1 MGVTAGT
8 WNDGGDLAPT
18 TSYQWQISSDLL
30 TWTSVSGATSSTY
43 TPVPGQVGS
52 YLRAQVTRTNS
63 LGSTSVINAA
73 PSAGAQNSIAAWSNT
88 GTISTSSSNTPS
100 ANWQVNPSQLAS
112 SCSLTNTFLANNSG
126 WWRDVFN
133 SPANS
138 ISFTFAND
146 NTADSVTVYTSADL
160 STSVIYTPTNVIPS
174 AWTDQPTFPTPATR
188 ATHRGGPVTATISV
202 PAGSLIY
209 GLRIDWGAGGVL
221 STTSGAIDCRGISGM
236 SIMAYPKVQA
246 GISSAPQSVVAAP
259 ASASAV
265 ISWSAPATNNGS
277 PITGYTVTS
286 SPGNLTCTTTGAT
299 SCTVSGLTNGTAYT
313 FAVTATNGVGTS
325 VAATTGSVTPAQL
338 SLSGA
343 STFVTTTG
351 VNASSGTY
359 LASGGYGTK
368 RLTYVVTPSN
378 SGITLD
384 TSTSN
389 QGVINVSSAVP
400 AGVYIETITATD
412 SASATTTL
420 KVTITVNG
428 PIVETATTYAL
439 TTTFGRAAVDTV
451 FATSGSGNKA
461 FTFIGN
467 PTHAGITLDT
477 STAASGYARLN
488 VSAAVPIGLYY
499 DTVTVTDSV
508 GATASVVITVLVNSP
523 PVLTATYAGTIT
535 IDSGTVFVDTFT
547 TSSGTTQYT
556 YTLSSNP
563 ANSGI
568 TLDTSTSGIAVL
580 RLSSSV
586 IVGTYWETITVTDA
600 ARATDSETVQINV
613 VYPRV
618 ITQPATCTP
627 DSGFTNC
634 IYVGYTGKVQSYA
647 LPSYLVPG
655 LPLQIEEWGAGG
667 GGSYYTTGWTGSNGG
682 AAGGYTKATH
692 TIINSGETLTVLVG
706 EGGSSQQTVRTFG
719 GGGAGGNGN
728 GGQTGSNGGG
738 LTGVYFGSDTST
750 PLLISGGGGGA
761 SPGDAGGGY
770 VAGGGGAAGN
780 SGSTGGSTDV
790 AGNSGTLLA
799 GGAAATSYSG
809 CSVPPTSGSRNQGGS
824 GAGGAG
830 VEGGGGG
837 GGGYYGGGGGTCQG
851 GQQNGGGGGGS
862 GYVSPSSIQIITA
875 TNGGNGTQGYVT
887 PGGNTSTQYKL
898 NAGRGGY
905 HNCGTVA
912 CSKAGDGLVV
922 IQWNANLPVISFDSN
937 SATSGTSPTS
947 ITEVDTITVTLPG
960 NTGTLL
966 KNGFTAVRW
975 NTLANGTGT
984 SYSFGD
990 SLTTTSNVKLYA
1002 QYGATLKFDLNG
1014 GTGATPSD
1022 ILRYDTNTFV
1032 LPNIDSS
1039 TFAFTGLTFTSWNTR
1054 ADGTGTF
1061 YRSGDTVTLTPTGGV
1076 QTLYA
1081 YWAGPLAATGSTGT
1095 TLKTTVTIATSETI
1109 TALNGT
1115 GAKRFALTSSSNM
1128 NGGITLDTTTAAS
1141 GFVVLN
1147 VSSSTPV
1154 DTYTETVTITDAV
1167 GSTVRFVVTVRV
1179 NNFPTFASG
1188 IIQNGL
1194 ILHVDAANP
1203 LSEIGTGSTWY
1214 DLSGNGKNFTLAGS
1228 PTYTTNSAGA
1238 LNFDGSTQYAYNA
1251 TTTTLA
1257 NFTASVWAKS
1267 NIIPPTGSYSPLSAY
1282 WNGANLN
1289 YSIYFNGSGTLY
1301 GGFNTSSTWYQTSA
1315 SFAPTPGVWYQYTV
1329 SYDGAAVRL
1338 YVNGVQLSSFATTAT
1353 AATGGGVYIG
1363 SNWVQGGKWNGSIG
1377 NVQVYNRAL
1386 AATDVFNNFAVNAP
1400 HYISGTSGTTTYSL
1414 SQSGP
1419 TVTPTYTVGQGTD
1432 TKTISVSPT
1441 IAGLTPTI
1449 SGNTIFFTLGNG
1461 LAAGT
1466 YNETITAIDSVGAA
1480 TNYLATFTV
1489 TGSIVESATSTN
1501 VVLDSVQ
1508 SFMDTVTVNG
1518 GVGPYTFTLSSSLAS
1533 SGITL
1538 DTSTASSK
1546 YVRLNFAT
1554 GVASG
1559 TYLETI
1565 TATDANGIS
1574 TYILITVTINAPPFL
1589 THPDGQNGVG
1599 MTPTNYSNSI
1609 LKTGLAVQLDFN
1621 NTSTY
1626 SGTGTTINSLVGTIS
1641 GSTTNSPVYTATGG
1655 GYFTLDGVSGLN
1667 KEISTSSG
1675 SATTG
1680 NISQFAWIYPTADGV
1695 ITTEYNSNGWIY
1707 QNMYILGG
1715 KLWVQFYQGTAHTST
1730 LSVPFNQWNYVGY
1743 TYDGTTIKS
1752 YINGQLAGTS
1762 TSTRSAPPS
1771 DQWGIGLGY
1780 NSLPYGNF
1788 RIGSFHVYST
1798 TLSTLDVQ
1806 KNFVYT
1812 EPRFDS
1818 VGVTVLQTTAGI
1830 PISKSGYAAT
1840 SGTGNKSIAISP
1852 SVSGASIDT
1861 STVNYATYNLAGSVA
1876 AGSVLQRLTATDQV
1890 GVNSQYNVLA
1900 IVNPAMTL
1908 SAAALV
1914 ETTTVGAAIGPDTV
1928 TVTGGT
1934 RTFSFS
1940 LTGSPTTTGFSL
1952 NSISETQTSLVVANT
1967 VPAGTYYETITVTDS
1982 VSATASIVIKVVVN
1996 GALSLSAN
2004 SSTVNVNFGATASD
2018 TVTVSG
2024 GTSPFSFAL
2033 NSSFA
2038 STGITLDTSLASSG
2052 KAVVKFASTVP
2063 VGTYYE
2069 TVTATDAYGQTS
2081 TMVMTF
2087 FVDATVNFN
2096 INGGTG
2102 VTPSSITQVNNGLIT
2117 LPDSTGFSKAGF
2129 TFTGW
2134 VDSGT
2139 ILNFP
2144 TGTVN
2149 SYTTGSQPQRV
2160 ILSADGMT
2168 AYSTA
2173 YGSNQLAIMNAKTG
2187 GMTYVTVGTA
2197 PYGLALSPDGQTI
2210 WVSNFNAHTVSR
2222 VNLSTKS
2229 VDATINVGD
2238 HPADVIATPDG
2249 RWVYVAN
2256 YYASTISKIN
2266 AMTNTV
2272 VSTLTTGLSPTNLAL
2287 APDASA
2293 IYVTNQSAATLSK
2306 ILISTDS
2313 ITSVSV
2319 GNAPRMITITPD
2331 GRFVYVGNS
2340 TSNNVSKYNVAT
2352 GQVTNIAL
2360 PGAASPY
2367 GITSSWDSAYIYV
2380 ANYGTTTY
2388 SRIAVLGDTV
2398 TTSGGMPG
2406 SVSSPILSKDN
2417 NYLFLANLTLP
2428 QIYKVKLSDG
2438 TVTTLTDLDGHSA
2451 NTTSQVPAISAD
2463 GRAIY
2468 FAGAGGQSITQII
2481 VSGAPVFL
2489 SSPYQP
2495 AGNATLLAQWSPN
2508 TYTITYDSN
2517 GATSGSPS
2525 RLSDTFTVGSS
2536 ALTLP
2541 LVGTMVRTGYTFGGW
2556 ARTRTGP
2563 SIGLTETSTT
2573 SDETLY
2579 AVWTPNPYTIT
2590 FNSNYGTPSTKTES
2604 ITAGVEVTLDPNTFA
2619 RSGYSF
2625 SGWDDTSTGTGTD
2638 YTDGQAVTF
2647 YSNKTMYA
2655 QWTLRKPDAPTVTSV
2670 TAGNDSVTV
2679 TVAPVVQ
2686 NCSQFISGPGT
2697 VVVDTTTAPG
2707 YCIYK
2712 ITVGAETLTVP
2723 SGVSNIE
2730 VFAVAGGGGGGWGAN
2745 AGGGGGGG
2753 IIYNPSM
2760 SVTPG
2765 STLQLQVGAGGAGN
2779 GSGNGATGES
2789 TTVGTFV
2796 AMGGGGGSATW
2807 GSAGLLGGSS
2817 GGTSGTI
2824 LNGSACGSNPSRAA
2838 GQYSYSG
2845 WTTYGNAGGGGCLV
2859 GGTLQGGGGGG
2870 ATSAGTNTG
2879 APGSGLVSA
2888 ISGTSVTYSAG
2899 GRGYGGIQG
2908 NSAGSAGSANTG
2920 TGGGPAANGGSGY
2933 LFLKF
2938 VDQTGGAP
2946 TGETI
2951 TALDASGAALS
2962 PAKSCY
2968 IATGAGSCVITGL
2981 ANNTTY
2987 KFVSS
2992 ASNISGSSANSAAV
3006 SGTPLPWLV
3015 TYSPE
3020 SGTVSPATD
3029 NFNYPFANSL
3039 PTPIRAGYTFVGWY
3053 DTRTSGTLIGQGGDS
3068 YTVTRATTFYARW
3081 VPVTYTIRYDSN
3093 TASGGSVPAQG
3104 SFVTGGSAYVIVGNT
3119 GSLTKPGYTFG
3130 GWNTAANGSG
3140 TTYAIGFQDTAT
3152 INIVLY
3158 AQWTPI
3164 AYSVTYAL
3172 NGGSG
3177 TTPTQSAVNYQ
3188 QQFTLASISGIT
3200 RTGYTFA
3207 GWSDS
3212 TTTYL
3217 AGAIYTAGLS
3227 NIVLTAQWTVN
3238 KYLVTYDPN
3247 GATGRATDTSTLY
3260 TYGTSALTLTT
3271 VGTMVKTGYSFAGW
3285 STTNNG
3291 SVISGTYTPTGPITL
3306 YAIWSANNYTV
3317 VFSSNYGTP
3326 STSNETITAGTPK
3339 ALNANAFTHSGFT
3352 FSNWSVDTS
3361 GVGTTYTDSQVV
3373 TLFGNLNLYAQ
3384 WTIAKPD
3391 TPTVSAVT
3399 TGNESAT
3406 VTVSS
3411 AGTGGAP
3418 TSYIVTAQ
3426 PGGATC
3432 SITAPATSCSIAGL
3446 TNGTPYTFKA
3456 VAINSSGTSGSSY
3469 SSSAVTPRP
3478 FTVSYNPG
3486 DGATSDTSTDNYSVG
3501 DPLTLPGA
3509 TKAGYTFAGWFTASS
3524 GGSLIGPAGAA
3535 YSPTDSITLYAQ
3547 WTGIAYTITYN
3558 ANGADTGTA
3567 PASGTY
3573 VNGGSAYSIA
3583 GNSGSLVR
3591 AGYTFVGWNTA
3602 SSGLGT
3608 NYAASAS
3615 YSTGASLSLYA
3626 KWSAAPLSLTYVANG
3641 GTGTLPNVATKYV
3654 GDSFTVVA
3662 SNVLT
3667 KAGSNF
3673 AGWTDG
3679 RNTYTG
3685 GAVYTM
3691 GTRSETLTAV
3701 WVGIIN
3707 TVTYDLNFAG
3717 APANPTEANHAV
3729 NDTFTVAAGGT
3740 RTGYNFA
3747 GWNDGSNTYQ
3757 AGATYT
3763 VGSSN
3768 ILLTAQW
3775 TIKSFTITY
3784 DTSTASGGA
3793 VTRAS
3798 DTFAYGS
3805 QPISLPQLGTII
3817 KPGYSFA
3824 GWATSQ
3830 GGSPIIGAF
3839 TPSASTTLYV
3849 VWKANTYTITYD
3861 GNSGSA
3867 PDTATVLYTSGT
3879 GGITLQPQGTMTRF
3893 GYTFGGW
3900 STTANGSSP
3909 VSNGFAPTIDSTLY
3923 AIWNIITSNVTY
3935 YIGSGGGSQ
3944 TATLP
3949 AIRSLGYNSTFTV
3962 DTFTST
3968 DTGFAFAGWN
3978 DGNTTYGPGSTYR
3991 MGASSISLT
4000 AQWIAIFTV
4009 HYTLNGG
4016 TPAINDALE
4025 FDGSQINLASAPTK
4039 YGYDFQGWLDQL
4051 DPAQPT
4057 LAANSAYTVG
4067 ITHYLLSAVWSAKT
4081 IHLTFDTGTTT
4092 SITTSYGSTITM
4104 PVAPTKAGYLFKNWS
4119 SGGSTYGAG
4128 ASVLIGANDIAFT
4141 AQWTP
4146 VKYFIYFDLN
4156 LGRSDTLIVDID
4168 PFVGETI
4175 TLTSVAP
4182 IRAGY
4187 TFLGWSDG
4195 VTTPPNGQI
4204 YWMPGDI
4211 YTQPAGNVT
4220 LTAQFS
4226 PNSYSVTYL
4235 LNGAP
4240 GSAPTQSA
4248 VLTGGTFA
4256 LASAPTWTNYSFVG
4270 WSDGTNTLAAGSTY
4284 TVVADTVTLTAQWVS
4299 TLFTAS
4305 YSLNGGTG
4313 TIPATVNLNTGET
4326 FTVAAYSGFSKA
4338 GYDFAGWSDGSNVRT
4353 NPYVITMGTTNIA
4366 LTAQWTLQV
4375 PGKPGNPIITPGN
4388 GSASIQVVAPSTG
4401 GTPTSYVVTASPGGA
4416 TCTVV
4421 SPATSCVISPLT
4433 NGTQYSFT
4441 VQAINS
4447 AGSSTSS
4454 DAVTS
4459 TPATVSGAPTNVV
4472 AVAGNTSATISFT
4485 APASNGGST
4494 ITSYTVT
4501 ASTGQSATGT
4511 SSPITISGLTNGTSE
4526 TFTVTATNGIGTS
4539 APSTASGSVTPAT
4552 TPGAPSISDASVSGG
4567 AATIV
4572 FNAPS
4577 SNGGSAITSYTVI
4590 SSPGGLTATGSTS
4603 PIVVPGLVT
4612 GTPYTFTV
4620 VANNAM
4626 GAGTPSAPS
4635 STLVSALKP
4644 DAPPA
4649 PTAVAGNGQ
4658 ATITFAAPAS
4668 NGGATIT
4675 SYTVT
4680 ASPGGETSTVSS
4692 GTTATVTGLTNGQ
4705 AYTFT
4710 VTATNAIGTSFSS
4723 LASNS
4728 VTPIAPST
4736 APLNVSALAAPG
4748 SATISFDTPTSTG
4761 GSPITGY
4768 IITPS
4773 PATSPATFTTTTSP
4787 VTIAGLTNGTAYTF
4801 TVKAVNAAGQSVAS
4815 LPSASVTPA
4824 TTPDTPTAVIATPM
4838 DGGASVAF
4846 TAPAA
4851 NGSLITS
4858 YTVTAS
4864 NGATASGVSSPI
4876 IFSGLTNGT
4885 AYTFVVTATNGV
4897 GLSDTSLPSAAI
4909 TPANIPSA
4917 PTISTVTA
4925 GLSAATI
4932 TVVSG
4937 GSGGSAITSYVVTAA
4952 PGGATCTV
4960 YAPADSCTIAPLTP
4974 GTSYYFTAVAINAV
4988 GQSLPSSASASV
5000 TPINVPGTPTS
5011 LLAAPSDGAAS
5022 ISFTAPTSNGSPII
5036 EYIATNTST
5045 GETFT
5050 ATSSPIAV
5058 SGLTNGTPTTFSI
5071 VAVNA
5076 AGASIAASVTTTSRT
5091 VAGAPSIT
5099 GVSGGSGTATISVG
5113 APSSNGG
5120 SAITS
5125 YIVTASPG
5133 GASCVVTSPAT
5144 SCTISGLINGT
5155 TYTFSA
5161 AATNAAGTGNSS
5173 APSGGF
5179 TPASAPSAPTNV
5191 SAVAGAGNATVSFA
5205 PPSLNGGSAVTSY
5218 TVTSSPSGGSCTV
5231 SAPATS
5237 CIVSGL
5243 TNGIAYTFDVVAANG
5258 VGSSS
5263 AATTNS
5269 VTPLDVPTAPRTPV
5283 ATPTDGGAVVTF
5295 TAPTSNGGA
5304 TILYY
5309 TVTAYPGS
5317 ITEVVSG
5324 TTATFTGLNN
5334 GTAYTFDVV
5343 ATNSEGDSTASVATS
5358 AVTPRALTAA
5368 PDARFDLTENISY
5381 TVDVSAIG
5389 GTNPKVYALLSPAV
5403 LPVGMTLDANTGII
5417 SGIPTVAGTYVETV
5431 TATDATGASVT
5442 TVATIQVTAS
5452 NSQSNNGG
5460 GEYLVIS
5467 PVSPPAAVPA
5477 PATGGG
5483 GGAPAS
5489 APGPLAPIPAEPIPN
5504 PEPKPTPAKP
5514 VAPSISQQVS
5524 QVLATA
5530 TVIRVPATTPVE
5542 LPAATGAPA
5551 KVMTVAS
5558 MSGTS
5563 LAVIITPTGT
5573 PPTSYVITITNSV
5586 TGEVKTQN
5594 VNGASITQSIPISG
5608 LSPTGLYTVSV
5619 VANTASGQALSVAG
5633 KVATPAAVTA
5643 PYSKL
5648 TSAAII
5654 SANAATSKIT
5664 TVFPLSSSVSASLN
5678 GVNTSL
5684 ASGVLASTSADGT
5697 ALAMTIL
5704 PPSKSAAIN
5713 SYVVMVTDRTTGIVT
5728 TQTIP
5733 AGSTPSS
5740 MALAGLA
5747 PGDNYSVAVIAS
5759 NKDGSQTLVLSNAIK
5774 MAGVSAGPAK
5784 PGVVVLKQ
5792 TAGTTDSANS
5802 PKIVKVVPKLDSKNR
5817 NKATVEIGNLKP
5829 GQRIKV
5835 TVKGKK

>member
-1 MGVTAGT
+1 
-8 WNDGGDLAPT
+8 
-18 TSYQWQISSDLL
+18 
-30 TWTSVSGATSSTY
+30 
-43 TPVPGQVGS
+43 
-52 YLRAQVTRTNS
+52 
-63 LGSTSVINAA
+63 
-73 PSAGAQNSIAAWSNT
+73 
-88 GTISTSSSNTPS
+88 
-100 ANWQVNPSQLAS
+100 
-112 SCSLTNTFLANNSG
+112 
-126 WWRDVFN
+126 
-133 SPANS
+133 
-138 ISFTFAND
+138 
-146 NTADSVTVYTSADL
+146 
-160 STSVIYTPTNVIPS
+160 
-174 AWTDQPTFPTPATR
+174 
-188 ATHRGGPVTATISV
+188 
-202 PAGSLIY
+202 
-209 GLRIDWGAGGVL
+209 
-221 STTSGAIDCRGISGM
+221 
-236 SIMAYPKVQA
+236 
-246 GISSAPQSVVAAP
+246 
-259 ASASAV
+259 
-265 ISWSAPATNNGS
+265 
-277 PITGYTVTS
+277 
-286 SPGNLTCTTTGAT
+286 
-299 SCTVSGLTNGTAYT
+299 
-313 FAVTATNGVGTS
+313 
-325 VAATTGSVTPAQL
+325 
-338 SLSGA
+338 
-343 STFVTTTG
+343 
-351 VNASSGTY
+351 
-359 LASGGYGTK
+359 
-368 RLTYVVTPSN
+368 
-378 SGITLD
+378 
-384 TSTSN
+384 
-389 QGVINVSSAVP
+389 
-400 AGVYIETITATD
+400 
-412 SASATTTL
+412 
-420 KVTITVNG
+420 
-428 PIVETATTYAL
+428 
-439 TTTFGRAAVDTV
+439 
-451 FATSGSGNKA
+451 
-461 FTFIGN
+461 
-467 PTHAGITLDT
+467 
-477 STAASGYARLN
+477 
-488 VSAAVPIGLYY
+488 
-499 DTVTVTDSV
+499 
-508 GATASVVITVLVNSP
+508 
-523 PVLTATYAGTIT
+523 
-535 IDSGTVFVDTFT
+535 
-547 TSSGTTQYT
+547 
-556 YTLSSNP
+556 
-563 ANSGI
+563 
-568 TLDTSTSGIAVL
+568 
-580 RLSSSV
+580 
-586 IVGTYWETITVTDA
+586 
-600 ARATDSETVQINV
+600 
-613 VYPRV
+613 
-618 ITQPATCTP
+618 
-627 DSGFTNC
+627 
-634 IYVGYTGKVQSYA
+634 
-647 LPSYLVPG
+647 
-655 LPLQIEEWGAGG
+655 
-667 GGSYYTTGWTGSNGG
+667 
-682 AAGGYTKATH
+682 
-692 TIINSGETLTVLVG
+692 
-706 EGGSSQQTVRTFG
+706 
-719 GGGAGGNGN
+719 
-728 GGQTGSNGGG
+728 
-738 LTGVYFGSDTST
+738 
-750 PLLISGGGGGA
+750 
-761 SPGDAGGGY
+761 
-770 VAGGGGAAGN
+770 
-780 SGSTGGSTDV
+780 
-790 AGNSGTLLA
+790 
-799 GGAAATSYSG
+799 
-809 CSVPPTSGSRNQGGS
+809 
-824 GAGGAG
+824 
-830 VEGGGGG
+830 
-837 GGGYYGGGGGTCQG
+837 
-851 GQQNGGGGGGS
+851 
-862 GYVSPSSIQIITA
+862 
-875 TNGGNGTQGYVT
+875 
-887 PGGNTSTQYKL
+887 
-898 NAGRGGY
+898 
-905 HNCGTVA
+905 
-912 CSKAGDGLVV
+912 
-922 IQWNANLPVISFDSN
+922 
-937 SATSGTSPTS
+937 
-947 ITEVDTITVTLPG
+947 
-960 NTGTLL
+960 
-966 KNGFTAVRW
+966 
-975 NTLANGTGT
+975 
-984 SYSFGD
+984 
-990 SLTTTSNVKLYA
+990 
-1002 QYGATLKFDLNG
+1002 
-1014 GTGATPSD
+1014 
-1022 ILRYDTNTFV
+1022 
-1032 LPNIDSS
+1032 
-1039 TFAFTGLTFTSWNTR
+1039 
-1054 ADGTGTF
+1054 
-1061 YRSGDTVTLTPTGGV
+1061 
-1076 QTLYA
+1076 
-1081 YWAGPLAATGSTGT
+1081 
-1095 TLKTTVTIATSETI
+1095 
-1109 TALNGT
+1109 
-1115 GAKRFALTSSSNM
+1115 
-1128 NGGITLDTTTAAS
+1128 
-1141 GFVVLN
+1141 
-1147 VSSSTPV
+1147 
-1154 DTYTETVTITDAV
+1154 
-1167 GSTVRFVVTVRV
+1167 
-1179 NNFPTFASG
+1179 
-1188 IIQNGL
+1188 
-1194 ILHVDAANP
+1194 
-1203 LSEIGTGSTWY
+1203 
-1214 DLSGNGKNFTLAGS
+1214 
-1228 PTYTTNSAGA
+1228 
-1238 LNFDGSTQYAYNA
+1238 
-1251 TTTTLA
+1251 
-1257 NFTASVWAKS
+1257 
-1267 NIIPPTGSYSPLSAY
+1267 
-1282 WNGANLN
+1282 
-1289 YSIYFNGSGTLY
+1289 
-1301 GGFNTSSTWYQTSA
+1301 
-1315 SFAPTPGVWYQYTV
+1315 
-1329 SYDGAAVRL
+1329 
-1338 YVNGVQLSSFATTAT
+1338 
-1353 AATGGGVYIG
+1353 
-1363 SNWVQGGKWNGSIG
+1363 
-1377 NVQVYNRAL
+1377 
-1386 AATDVFNNFAVNAP
+1386 
-1400 HYISGTSGTTTYSL
+1400 
-1414 SQSGP
+1414 
-1419 TVTPTYTVGQGTD
+1419 
-1432 TKTISVSPT
+1432 
-1441 IAGLTPTI
+1441 
-1449 SGNTIFFTLGNG
+1449 
-1461 LAAGT
+1461 
-1466 YNETITAIDSVGAA
+1466 
-1480 TNYLATFTV
+1480 
-1489 TGSIVESATSTN
+1489 
-1501 VVLDSVQ
+1501 
-1508 SFMDTVTVNG
+1508 
-1518 GVGPYTFTLSSSLAS
+1518 
-1533 SGITL
+1533 
-1538 DTSTASSK
+1538 
-1546 YVRLNFAT
+1546 
-1554 GVASG
+1554 
-1559 TYLETI
+1559 
-1565 TATDANGIS
+1565 
-1574 TYILITVTINAPPFL
+1574 
-1589 THPDGQNGVG
+1589 
-1599 MTPTNYSNSI
+1599 
-1609 LKTGLAVQLDFN
+1609 
-1621 NTSTY
+1621 
-1626 SGTGTTINSLVGTIS
+1626 
-1641 GSTTNSPVYTATGG
+1641 
-1655 GYFTLDGVSGLN
+1655 
-1667 KEISTSSG
+1667 
-1675 SATTG
+1675 
-1680 NISQFAWIYPTADGV
+1680 
-1695 ITTEYNSNGWIY
+1695 
-1707 QNMYILGG
+1707 
-1715 KLWVQFYQGTAHTST
+1715 
-1730 LSVPFNQWNYVGY
+1730 
-1743 TYDGTTIKS
+1743 
-1752 YINGQLAGTS
+1752 
-1762 TSTRSAPPS
+1762 
-1771 DQWGIGLGY
+1771 
-1780 NSLPYGNF
+1780 
-1788 RIGSFHVYST
+1788 
-1798 TLSTLDVQ
+1798 
-1806 KNFVYT
+1806 
-1812 EPRFDS
+1812 
-1818 VGVTVLQTTAGI
+1818 
-1830 PISKSGYAAT
+1830 
-1840 SGTGNKSIAISP
+1840 
-1852 SVSGASIDT
+1852 
-1861 STVNYATYNLAGSVA
+1861 
-1876 AGSVLQRLTATDQV
+1876 
-1890 GVNSQYNVLA
+1890 
-1900 IVNPAMTL
+1900 MTL

-1914 ETTTVGAAIGPDTV
+1914 ETTTVGTAIGPDTV

-1996 GALSLSAN
+1996 GAPSLSAN

-2081 TMVMTF
+2081 TTVMTF
-2087 FVDATVNFN
+2087 FVNATVNFN

-2210 WVSNFNAHTVSR
+2210 WVSNFNANTVSR

-2266 AMTNTV
+2266 ALTNTV
-2272 VSTLTTGLSPTNLAL
+2272 VSTLTAGLSPTNLAL

-2293 IYVTNQSAATLSK
+2293 IYVTNQSTATLSK

-2319 GNAPRMITITPD
+2319 GTAPRMLTITPD

-2352 GQVTNIAL
+2352 GEVTNIAL

-2417 NYLFLANLTLP
+2417 NYLFLANLTLA

-2451 NTTSQVPAISAD
+2451 NNTSQVPTISAD

-2468 FAGAGGQSITQII
+2468 FAGARGQSITQII

-2495 AGNATLLAQWSPN
+2495 ARNATLLAQWSPN

-2517 GATSGSPS
+2517 SATSGSPS

-2541 LVGTMVRTGYTFGGW
+2541 LVGTMVRTGFTFGGW
-2556 ARTRTGP
+2556 SRTRTGI

-2590 FNSNYGTPSTKTES
+2590 FNANGGSGTMAGES
-2604 ITAGVEVTLDPNTFA
+2604 ITAGTPASLYLNSFA
-2619 RSGYSF
+2619 RSGF
-2625 SGWDDTSTGTGTD
+2625 NFLGWNETSTGTSTSYSNGAT
-2638 YTDGQAVTF
+2638 VTF
-2647 YSNKTMYA
+2647 LSNKTLYA
-2655 QWTLRKPDAPTVTSV
+2655 QWTLKAPDAPVISGV
-2670 TAGNDSVTV
+2670 LAGNDSVTV
-2679 TVAPVVQ
+2679 TVTPAAIG
-2686 NCSQFISGPGT
+2686 CSATLSGPGSYVLDTST
-2697 VVVDTTTAPG
+2697 VG
-2707 YCIYK
+2707 YCTYEFLA
-2712 ITVGAETLTVP
+2712 GSETITVP
-2723 SGVSNIE
+2723 SGVNKIDLL
-2730 VFAVAGGGGGGWGAN
+2730 VV
-2745 AGGGGGGG
+2745 GGGGGGG
-2753 IIYNPSM
+2753 IDAGSGGGGGGGYVATGF
-2760 SVTPG
+2760 SVTPNT
-2765 STLQLQVGAGGAGN
+2765 SIPVVVGAGGAFGN
-2779 GSGNGATGES
+2779 YGVSAPGS
-2789 TTVGTFV
+2789 
-2796 AMGGGGGSATW
+2796 
-2807 GSAGLLGGSS
+2807 GGSS
-2817 GGTSGTI
+2817 SVNISGTSFVGSGGAAATYGRNTNPQAAVAVGGTGSGTGGTAYTGASGGAGI
-2824 LNGSACGSNPSRAA
+2824 GWVSGINGAGSIGIDGSLTSSITGSAV
-2838 GQYSYSG
+2838 
-2845 WTTYGNAGGGGCLV
+2845 TYGASGAGGGNISGLTAFAMRA
-2859 GGTLQGGGGGG
+2859 GGLTGGGRAGYKEAGVEYAGGNALANTGGGGG
-2870 ATSAGTNTG
+2870 AGMANAGTIANKSSG
-2879 APGSGLVSA
+2879 A
-2888 ISGTSVTYSAG
+2888 
-2899 GRGYGGIQG
+2899 
-2908 NSAGSAGSANTG
+2908 
-2920 TGGGPAANGGSGY
+2920 GGSGIVVIRY
-2933 LFLKF
+2933 AIG
-2938 VDQTGGAP
+2938 TGGAP
-2946 TGETI
+2946 SAETI
-2951 TALDASGAALS
+2951 TALDAAGSPLS
-2962 PAKSCY
+2962 PAKSCVVSS
-2968 IATGAGSCVITGL
+2968 GSGSCVIDGL
-2981 ANNTTY
+2981 TNNTTY
-2987 KFVSS
+2987 KFVAQASNAAGASS
-2992 ASNISGSSANSAAV
+2992 ASSSV
-3006 SGTPLPWLV
+3006 SGMPLPWLV
-3015 TYSPE
+3015 TFSGE
-3020 SGTVSPATD
+3020 SGTVSPTTQ
-3029 NFNYPFANSL
+3029 NFNYPFPNTL
-3039 PTPIRAGYTFVGWY
+3039 PTPIRAGYNFTGWY
-3053 DTRTSGTLIGQGGDS
+3053 DTRTTGTLIGQAGDT
-3068 YTVTRATTFYARW
+3068 YTVASATTFYARW
-3081 VPVTYTIRYDSN
+3081 APVTYTIRYDSN
-3093 TASGGSVPAQG
+3093 TASGGTVPSQG
-3104 SFVTGGSAYVIVGNT
+3104 SYATGGSAYVIVGNT
-3119 GSLTKPGYTFG
+3119 GTLTKPGHTFS

-3207 GWSDS
+3207 GWSDP

-3306 YAIWSANNYTV
+3306 YAIWSANNYTI

-3339 ALNANAFTHSGFT
+3339 ALNANAFTRSGFT

-3399 TGNESAT
+3399 AGNESAT

-3456 VAINSSGTSGSSY
+3456 VAINSSGTSGSSA
-3469 SSSAVTPRP
+3469 SSSAVTPQP

-3486 DGATSDTSTDNYSVG
+3486 VGATSDTSTDYYSVG

-3524 GGSLIGPAGAA
+3524 GGSLIGPSGAA

-3573 VNGGSAYSIA
+3573 VNGGSAYLIA
-3583 GNSGSLVR
+3583 GNTGTLVR

-3667 KAGSNF
+3667 KTGSNF

-4016 TPAINDALE
+4016 TPAINDSLKS
-4025 FDGSQINLASAPTK
+4025 DGSHINLEPAPTK

-4119 SGGSTYGAG
+4119 GGGSTYGEG

-4168 PFVGETI
+4168 PIVGETI

-4204 YWMPGDI
+4204 YWMPGNI
-4211 YTQPAGNVT
+4211 YTQPASNVT

-4454 DAVTS
+4454 NAVTS

-4552 TPGAPSISDASVSGG
+4552 TPGAPSISGASVSGG

-4590 SSPGGLTATGSTS
+4590 SSPGGLTATGSSS

-5036 EYIATNTST
+5036 KYIATNTST

-5173 APSGGF
+5173 TPSGGF

-5205 PPSLNGGSAVTSY
+5205 PPSLSGGSAITSY
-5218 TVTSSPSGGSCTV
+5218 TVTSSPTGGSCTV

-5243 TNGIAYTFDVVAANG
+5243 TNGIAYTFNVVAANG

-5295 TAPTSNGGA
+5295 TAPSSNGGA

-5324 TTATFTGLNN
+5324 TTATFTGLTN
-5334 GTAYTFDVV
+5334 GTAYKFDVV

-5358 AVTPRALTAA
+5358 AVTPRALAAA

-5381 TVDVSAIG
+5381 TVDVSATG

-5452 NSQSNNGG
+5452 NSHSNNGG
-5460 GEYLVIS
+5460 GNYLVIS
-5467 PVSPPAAVPA
+5467 PVIPPAAVPA
-5477 PATGGG
+5477 PATGGN
-5483 GGAPAS
+5483 GGAAPAP
-5489 APGPLAPIPAEPIPN
+5489 APGPVAPIPAEPIPN

-5514 VAPSISQQVS
+5514 VAPSISQQLS

-5530 TVIRVPATTPVE
+5530 TVIRVPATTQVE

-5648 TSAAII
+5648 TSAAVI

-5684 ASGVLASTSADGT
+5684 ASGVLASTSVDGT

-5747 PGDNYSVAVIAS
+5747 PGDNYSVAVIAL

-5774 MAGVSAGPAK
+5774 MAGVSAAPAK

-5792 TAGTTDSANS
+5792 TAGTTDAANS
-5802 PKIVKVVPKLDSKNR
+5802 PKIVKVVPKVDEKNK

>member
-1 MGVTAGT
+1 VRISGHNPDFEVRALWPAHYPRLAKLIIASFLASFIVSIPAQVLYAPAASALGGTVDSKPNCAPGAGLGGVTNSVTASTKAG
-8 WNDGGDLAPT
+8 DGCVLIKYVVSGVTYFQTYNYTGAD
-18 TSYQWQISSDLL
+18 Q
-30 TWTSVSGATSSTY
+30 TWTVPVGVTTASVTMIGAGGGGAPRVPGAAGSNGGSGGFATGNYIFTAGDIYTIIVGQGGGGVLGTSSAGCYYSPLTYGGGGKGGSCQQGGQAGYYASGGGRSAIRASGATDDLATA
-43 TPVPGQVGS
+43 GGGGGGS
-52 YLRAQVTRTNS
+52 YSGAGANGGGTT
-63 LGSTSVINAA
+63 GSNGGGTGGTQ
-73 PSAGAQNSIAAWSNT
+73 SAGGTGGTSGNGYPGLAGAKYLGGNARDEGGGGGGGYYGGGGGGDNT
-88 GTISTSSSNTPS
+88 GGGGGSS
-100 ANWQVNPSQLAS
+100 
-112 SCSLTNTFLANNSG
+112 F
-126 WWRDVFN
+126 
-133 SPANS
+133 
-138 ISFTFAND
+138 I
-146 NTADSVTVYTSADL
+146 
-160 STSVIYTPTNVIPS
+160 
-174 AWTDQPTFPTPATR
+174 
-188 ATHRGGPVTATISV
+188 
-202 PAGSLIY
+202 
-209 GLRIDWGAGGVL
+209 
-221 STTSGAIDCRGISGM
+221 
-236 SIMAYPKVQA
+236 
-246 GISSAPQSVVAAP
+246 
-259 ASASAV
+259 
-265 ISWSAPATNNGS
+265 
-277 PITGYTVTS
+277 
-286 SPGNLTCTTTGAT
+286 GNLT
-299 SCTVSGLTNGTAYT
+299 S
-313 FAVTATNGVGTS
+313 
-325 VAATTGSVTPAQL
+325 
-338 SLSGA
+338 A
-343 STFVTTTG
+343 STSALPAAVVLTASTSLVTTTG
-351 VNASSGTY
+351 VNRTFAVDSSTGGT
-359 LASGGYGTK
+359 GTK
-368 RLTYVVTPSN
+368 SFTYSISPSAA
-378 SGITLD
+378 GVTLD
-384 TSTSN
+384 TTTTLNGAYIKVDPTVSAGTYTITLLAFDQYGMSDQEIISLLVNPPVSETATAYTITTTTGQPIADTVFATGGSSAKAFTLVGSPTNAGIILDTSLASTN
-389 QGVINVSSAVP
+389 KAVIKVSSAVAP
-400 AGVYIETITATD
+400 GTYFETITATD
-412 SASATTTL
+412 TATSSAYVVITVVVNSKPVLAAFDPGPITMDSGTTTVDTFTTTL
-420 KVTITVNG
+420 GTLGYRYTFTVIPVN
-428 PIVETATTYAL
+428 
-439 TTTFGRAAVDTV
+439 
-451 FATSGSGNKA
+451 
-461 FTFIGN
+461 
-467 PTHAGITLDT
+467 AGITLDT
-477 STAASGYARLN
+477 STTDLARVRVAAS
-488 VSAAVPIGLYY
+488 VP
-499 DTVTVTDSV
+499 V
-508 GATASVVITVLVNSP
+508 GIYTA
-523 PVLTATYAGTIT
+523 
-535 IDSGTVFVDTFT
+535 TVFVTDTT
-547 TSSGTTQYT
+547 G
-556 YTLSSNP
+556 
-563 ANSGI
+563 
-568 TLDTSTSGIAVL
+568 
-580 RLSSSV
+580 
-586 IVGTYWETITVTDA
+586 
-600 ARATDSETVQINV
+600 ATDSETVQINV

-627 DSGFTNC
+627 DAGFTNC

-647 LPSYLVPG
+647 LPFNLFPG
-655 LPLQIEEWGAGG
+655 LPVQIEEWGAGG
-667 GGSYYTTGWTGSNGG
+667 GGSYYTSGWTGSNGG

-706 EGGSSQQTVRTFG
+706 EGGSSQQAIKTFG

-750 PLLISGGGGGA
+750 SLLISGGGGGA

-780 SGSTGGSTDV
+780 SGSTGGSTDI

-837 GGGYYGGGGGTCQG
+837 GGGYFGGGGGTCQG

-862 GYVSPSSIQIITA
+862 GYFSPSSIQIITA

-937 SATSGTSPTS
+937 NATSGTSPTS

-960 NTGTLL
+960 NPGTLL

-1014 GTGATPSD
+1014 GTGTTPSD

-1061 YRSGDTVTLTPTGGV
+1061 YRSGDTVTLTPTGGA

-1141 GFVVLN
+1141 GFVVLK

-1194 ILHVDAANP
+1194 VLHVDAANP
-1203 LSEIGTGSTWY
+1203 LSETGTGSTWY

-1267 NIIPPTGSYSPLSAY
+1267 NIIPPTGFYSPLSAY
-1282 WNGANLN
+1282 WNGTNLN

-1301 GGFNTSSTWYQTSA
+1301 GGFNTSNTWYQTSA

-1363 SNWVQGGKWNGSIG
+1363 SNWGQGGKWNGSIG

-1449 SGNTIFFTLGNG
+1449 SGNTILFTLGNG

-1466 YNETITAIDSVGAA
+1466 YNETITATDSMGAV

-1501 VVLDSVQ
+1501 VILDSVQ
-1508 SFMDTVTVNG
+1508 SFVDTITVNG

-1546 YVRLNFAT
+1546 YVRLNVAT
-1554 GVASG
+1554 GVAPG
-1559 TYLETI
+1559 TYLESI

-1574 TYILITVTINAPPFL
+1574 TYILVTVTINAPPFL

-1599 MTPTNYSNSI
+1599 MTPANYSNSI
-1609 LKTGLAVQLDFN
+1609 LITGLAVQLDFN

-1626 SGTGTTINSLVGTIS
+1626 SGSGTTINSLVGTIS
-1641 GSTTNSPVYTATGG
+1641 GSTTNSPAYTATGG
-1655 GYFTLDGVSGLN
+1655 GYFTLDGVSGLS
-1667 KEISTSSG
+1667 KDIRTSSG

-1695 ITTEYNSNGWIY
+1695 ISSEYNSGQGWLY
-1707 QNMYILGG
+1707 QNMIISGG
-1715 KLWVQFYQGTAHTST
+1715 KLLVQFYQGTLHTST

-1762 TSTRSAPPS
+1762 TSTRSAPSS
-1771 DQWGIGLGY
+1771 DQWLIGYGFSGY
-1780 NSLPYGNF
+1780 AYGNF

-1818 VGVTVLQTTAGI
+1818 VGVTVLQTNAGI
-1830 PISKSGYAAT
+1830 PISKSGYVAT
-1840 SGTGNKSIAISP
+1840 SGTGNKSIAVSP

-1861 STVNYATYNLAGSVA
+1861 STVNYATYNLAGTVA

-1914 ETTTVGAAIGPDTV
+1914 ETTTLGAAIGPDTI

-1982 VSATASIVIKVVVN
+1982 VSATASIVIKVVLN

-2081 TMVMTF
+2081 TTVMTF
-2087 FVDATVNFN
+2087 FVNATVNFN

-2149 SYTTGSQPQRV
+2149 SYPTGTSPQRV

-2173 YGSNQLAIMNAKTG
+2173 YDSNQLAIMNAKTG
-2187 GMTYVTVGTA
+2187 GMTYVTVGTS
-2197 PYGLALSPDGQTI
+2197 PYGLSLSPDGQTI
-2210 WVSNFNAHTVSR
+2210 WVSNFNANTVSR

-2249 RWVYVAN
+2249 RWVYVGN

-2266 AMTNTV
+2266 ALTNTV

-2293 IYVTNQSAATLSK
+2293 IYVTNQSTATLSK

-2313 ITSVSV
+2313 VTSVTV
-2319 GNAPRMITITPD
+2319 GTTPRSLAITPD

-2340 TSNNVSKYNVAT
+2340 TSNNVSKYNAAT
-2352 GQVTNIAL
+2352 GQVTNVAL

-2417 NYLFLANLTLP
+2417 NYLFLANLTLAR
-2428 QIYKVKLSDG
+2428 IYKVKLSDG

-2451 NTTSQVPAISAD
+2451 NTTSQVPTISAD

-2468 FAGAGGQSITQII
+2468 FAGAGGGSITQII

-2495 AGNATLLAQWSPN
+2495 APNATLLAQWSPN

-2517 GATSGSPS
+2517 SATSGSPS

-2556 ARTRTGP
+2556 SRTRTGI

-2573 SDETLY
+2573 SNETLY

-2712 ITVGAETLTVP
+2712 ITAGAETLTVP
-2723 SGVSNIE
+2723 SGVSNVE

-2779 GSGNGATGES
+2779 GNGNGATGES

-2796 AMGGGGGSATW
+2796 AMGGGGGSATS

-2845 WTTYGNAGGGGCLV
+2845 WTTYGNAGGGACVV

-2879 APGSGLVSA
+2879 TPGSGLVSA

-2938 VDQTGGAP
+2938 VDQTGGTP

-2968 IATGAGSCVITGL
+2968 IAAGSGSCVITGL
-2981 ANNTTY
+2981 TNNTTY

-2992 ASNISGSSANSAAV
+2992 ASNTSGTSANSAAV

-3093 TASGGSVPAQG
+3093 TASGGTVPSQG
-3104 SFVTGGSAYVIVGNT
+3104 SYATGGSAYVIVGNT
-3119 GSLTKPGYTFG
+3119 GSLIKPGYTFG

-3212 TTTYL
+3212 TATYL
-3217 AGAIYTAGLS
+3217 AGATYTAGLS

-3306 YAIWSANNYTV
+3306 YAIWSANNYTI
-3317 VFSSNYGTP
+3317 VFRSNYGTP

-3339 ALNANAFTHSGFT
+3339 ALNANAFTRSGFI

-3399 TGNESAT
+3399 AGNESAT

-3432 SITAPATSCSIAGL
+3432 SINAPATSCSIAGL

-3456 VAINSSGTSGSSY
+3456 VAINSSGTSGSSA

-3486 DGATSDTSTDNYSVG
+3486 DGATSDTSTDYYSVG

-3707 TVTYDLNFAG
+3707 TFTYDLNFAG

-4016 TPAINDALE
+4016 TPAINDSLE
-4025 FDGSQINLASAPTK
+4025 SDGSQINLAPAPTK

-4067 ITHYLLSAVWSAKT
+4067 ITQYLLSAVWSAKT

-4119 SGGSTYGAG
+4119 GGGSTYGAG

-4168 PFVGETI
+4168 PIVGETI

-4187 TFLGWSDG
+4187 TYLGWSDG
-4195 VTTPPNGQI
+4195 FTTPPNGQI
-4204 YWMPGDI
+4204 YWMPGNI
-4211 YTQPAGNVT
+4211 YTQPASNVT

-4226 PNSYSVTYL
+4226 PNSYWVTYL

-4454 DAVTS
+4454 NAVTS

-4552 TPGAPSISDASVSGG
+4552 TPGAPSISGALVSGG

-4612 GTPYTFTV
+4612 GTPYTITV

-4761 GSPITGY
+4761 GSSITGY

-4824 TTPDTPTAVIATPM
+4824 TTPDSPTAVIATPM

-4851 NGSLITS
+4851 NGSLITF

-4937 GSGGSAITSYVVTAA
+4937 GSGGSAITRYVVTAA

-4960 YAPADSCTIAPLTP
+4960 YAPADSCTIAALTP

-5155 TYTFSA
+5155 TYAFSA

-5243 TNGIAYTFDVVAANG
+5243 TNGIAYTFNVVAANG

-5295 TAPTSNGGA
+5295 TAPSSNGGA

-5358 AVTPRALTAA
+5358 AVTPRALAAA

-5381 TVDVSAIG
+5381 TLDVSATG

-5460 GEYLVIS
+5460 GKYLVIS
-5467 PVSPPAAVPA
+5467 PVIPPAAVPA

-5483 GGAPAS
+5483 GGAPAP
-5489 APGPLAPIPAEPIPN
+5489 APGPVAPIPAEPIPN

-5530 TVIRVPATTPVE
+5530 SVIRVPATIPVT
-5542 LPAATGAPA
+5542 LPSVASAPA
-5551 KVMTVAS
+5551 QVSTVAS

-5563 LAVIITPTGT
+5563 MAVIITPTGT

-5586 TGEVKTQN
+5586 TGEVKTQT
-5594 VNGASITQSIPISG
+5594 VSGSALTQSIPISG
-5608 LSPTGLYTVSV
+5608 LSATGVYAVAV

-5633 KVATPAAVTA
+5633 KVATPAAVAA

-5648 TSAAII
+5648 TPAAINN
-5654 SANAATSKIT
+5654 ANAATSKIT

-5684 ASGVLASTSADGT
+5684 SSGVLASTSSDGT
-5697 ALAMTIL
+5697 SLAMTIL
-5704 PPSKSAAIN
+5704 PPTKSAAIN
-5713 SYVVMVTDRTTGIVT
+5713 NYVIMVTDRTTGIVT

-5747 PGDNYSVAVIAS
+5747 PGDNYSVAVIAM
-5759 NKDGSQTLVLSNAIK
+5759 NKDGSQSLVLSNAIK
-5774 MAGVSAGPAK
+5774 MAGSSSGPAK

-5792 TAGTTDSANS
+5792 TAGTTDSANA
-5802 PKIVKVVPKLDSKNR
+5802 PKIVKVVPKVDTKNK